1 MDLDSVYSAIRG
13 RTRSKAIE
21 DLHENLRKAKIA
33 NDESTARA
41 KREPES
47 VVNTMQDVYRNVQG
61 LKQDTSNKLGSLES
75 GVRRSGKSIVDE
87 LRMIRKALS
96 SGGALRI
103 PKLLRKG
110 AEETSVKK
118 ASQRSMAGAA
128 ATKKAAEPVKK
139 EEAPKPASL
148 KEALATGGVGAAA
161 AYAAKGAIGFTAKKA
176 LLPLAR
182 MATMT
187 PVGRLV
193 IGGSLAGLYAEKK
206 LNETF
211 EPRKEGEDKVVDKLS
226 RLTRWLGGKA
236 KDKNEEAKEEK
247 ARVERI
253 AKQAR
258 DREEEARKSAEALGK
273 VYVDSLQGSAK
284 AAISGLEKSALS
296 AQESLQEKLKESL
309 DAATDGKEDTTAT
322 VRGGKSTGG
331 KKHKSQAIVAPKL
344 KRIPI
349 TPAAAQAAMQAL
361 SESGLGGGGGSGGG
375 SGGGGGS
382 SGGAGGV
389 GEAAVATPQSTT
401 FTANPIP
408 AGGPVK
414 NPYGALSNPE
424 TEVKPPPT
432 MPYAFGKNIPKT
444 DMPPVEWP
452 KNNRMSLSAVK
463 GTDAAT
469 QPEATPDKKEEPK
482 QAQATV
488 NANTAVPP
496 DKPVDAAPKP
506 VPPEPVAR
514 VPSPFDLNPETI
526 KPMFTDRPVSKF
538 AQMERMQASVMKA
551 AEQSVSTP
559 VQDRKGMMDAGKA
572 VAVKNPYGALSLPEP
587 AKALS
592 EPKPVF
598 GKQEIP
604 PLPWPQF
611 QRPAAKAEITGDGT
625 APVTPPTTP
634 YIPGVI
640 QPMVKPDFPDAPTPP
655 PRPAGL
661 GDAAVQQSAP
671 TPPPQEPPIAVSEI
685 PVNTQD
691 VGLRNIQTTD
701 KH

>member
-1 MDLDSVYSAIRG
+1 MDLDSVYSAIRS
-13 RTRSKAIE
+13 RTRNKALE

-33 NDESTARA
+33 NDESTERA
-41 KREPES
+41 KRKPES

-61 LKQDTSNKLGSLES
+61 LKQDTSSKLGSLES

-87 LRMIRKALS
+87 LRSIRKALS
-96 SGGALRI
+96 SGAQALRI
-103 PKLLRKG
+103 PKFLRKS
-110 AEETSVKK
+110 AEDTSGKK
-118 ASQRSMAGAA
+118 VNPRSMAGAA
-128 ATKKAAEPVKK
+128 ATKKTAEPVKK
-139 EEAPKPASL
+139 EEAQKPASL
-148 KEALATGGVGAAA
+148 KEALAAGGAGAAA
-161 AYAAKGAIGFTAKKA
+161 AYAAKGAVGFTAKKV

-236 KDKNEEAKEEK
+236 KDKNEEAKDEK
-247 ARVERI
+247 ERVERI

-258 DREEEARKSAEALGK
+258 DREEEAKKSAEALGK

-309 DAATDGKEDTTAT
+309 DAATDGKEDAT
-322 VRGGKSTGG
+322 VSVRGGKLTGG

-349 TPAAAQAAMQAL
+349 TPAASQAAMQAL
-361 SESGLGGGGGSGGG
+361 SESGLGSVGGV
-375 SGGGGGS
+375 GS
-382 SGGAGGV
+382 SGGAGGA
-389 GEAAVATPQSTT
+389 GEAASATPPQNTP
-401 FTANPIP
+401 FTANPAP
-408 AGGPVK
+408 AGGSAK
-414 NPYGALSNPE
+414 NPYGALANPE

-463 GTDAAT
+463 GADASP
-469 QPEATPDKKEEPK
+469 QPEATPEKKEDPK
-482 QAQATV
+482 PAQATV
-488 NANTAVPP
+488 NANTAVTP
-496 DKPVDAAPKP
+496 DKPVATEPKP
-506 VPPEPVAR
+506 VSPEPVAR

-538 AQMERMQASVMKA
+538 TQMERMQAPMMQA
-551 AEQSVSTP
+551 MAEPFMPS
-559 VQDRKGMMDAGKA
+559 QDRKDTDAKA

-587 AKALS
+587 AKPLS
-592 EPKPVF
+592 DAKPVF

-611 QRPAAKAEITGDGT
+611 QRPAKAEITGDVA
-625 APVTPPTTP
+625 APITPPTTP

-640 QPMVKPDFPDAPTPP
+640 QPMVKPDFSDAPTPP

-661 GDAAVQQSAP
+661 GDDAVQQSTP